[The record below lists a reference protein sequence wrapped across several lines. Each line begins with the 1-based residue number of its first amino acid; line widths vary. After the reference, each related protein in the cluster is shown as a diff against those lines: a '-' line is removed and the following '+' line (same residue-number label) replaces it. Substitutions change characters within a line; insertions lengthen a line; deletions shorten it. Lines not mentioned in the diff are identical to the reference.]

1 MLTIAI
7 SLLLGLI
14 AFAAVAQISV
24 SVNAGMKR
32 ARLILAELS
41 GQERAP
47 IRATPARLRDLPSG
61 RRLAVA

>member
-14 AFAAVAQISV
+14 AFAALAQISV

-47 IRATPARLRDLPSG
+47 IRATPARLRAVPSG

>member
-14 AFAAVAQISV
+14 AFAALAQISV

-32 ARLILAELS
+32 AR
-41 GQERAP
+41 
-47 IRATPARLRDLPSG
+47 
-61 RRLAVA
+61 